1 MENQKLNDQLQAI
14 KKLNKENYDNIR
26 KQVFLLSEA
35 LKTNYSRPEGV
46 NGAKEKE
53 YTILSFI
60 STDCDAVFN
69 KQHNDTY
76 VNTCVAHSLEDCL
89 RYNTFK
95 IHSVR
100 REKDGEVFTLGDK
113 VFFLSDSNNIK
124 EIEAITINHAFISKL
139 SVSVGGIEKWGMNN
153 LQKAPI
159 RKPILITEDKVEIF
173 EEGVV
178 NYVSSDWT
186 EGEVK
191 LNRAVDEEAK
201 PNFKFY
207 STEKAAQ
214 EYIKW
219 NKPMYSLK
227 DIDEAASPSRT
238 DMFKKLIDLN
248 RK

>member
-1 MENQKLNDQLQAI
+1 MRDLEREEKVR
-14 KKLNKENYDNIR
+14 KK
-26 KQVFLLSEA
+26 
-35 LKTNYSRPEGV
+35 
-46 NGAKEKE
+46 
-53 YTILSFI
+53 
-60 STDCDAVFN
+60 
-69 KQHNDTY
+69 HY
-76 VNTCVAHSLEDCL
+76 VVVSSSLPKDCL
-89 RYNTFK
+89 ESR
-95 IHSVR
+95 
-100 REKDGEVFTLGDK
+100 
-113 VFFLSDSNNIK
+113 
-124 EIEAITINHAFISKL
+124 
-139 SVSVGGIEKWGMNN
+139 
-153 LQKAPI
+153 
-159 RKPILITEDKVEIF
+159 IF